1 MTAREEVRKNVA
13 IANRVLTEVGLANG
27 PTISLGHVSM
37 RLPGEPDKFYVKG
50 RGYKIDALPRMM
62 PEDMILCD
70 LEGNK
75 LDGPPNSTQCYEVK
89 IHSCIYKA
97 RPDVQAVVHVHPQFT
112 VLMTILGTPIRVM
125 AGGQG
130 MNILKHPI
138 NMMRLYKI
146 IQSEEEG
153 QEVAATL
160 GDNPAMLLLG
170 HGVVVAGNSMGEVVG
185 GALGLEEQ
193 AKMNWYAYCAAGPNY
208 PTIPQDLVDQVF
220 AGTIPFEQLPHFAGQ
235 NADQHR
241 QAGNA
246 VFNHYAEIVSRD
258 LN

>member
-1 MTAREEVRKNVA
+1 MTEREDVRRTVA

-37 RLPGEPDKFYVKG
+37 RLPGEPDKVYVKG
-50 RGYKIDALPRMM
+50 RGYAIDALPRML

-75 LDGPPNSTQCYEVK
+75 LDGPPNGTQCYEVK

-97 RPDVQAVVHVHPQFT
+97 RPDVQSVVHVHPQFT
-112 VLMTILGTPIRVM
+112 ELMTILGTPIHVM

-130 MNILKHPI
+130 INILKKPI
-138 NMMRLYKI
+138 NMMRKYKI

-153 QEVAATL
+153 QQVADTL
-160 GDNPAMLLLG
+160 GDNNAMLLLG
-170 HGVVVAGNSMGEVVG
+170 HGVVVAGGSPGEVVVG
-185 GALGLEEQ
+185 TLGLEEQ
-193 AKMNWYAYCAAGPNY
+193 AKMNYYAYSAAGPNY
-208 PTIPQDLVDQVF
+208 PTIPKDLVDE
-220 AGTIPFEQLPHFAGQ
+220 AMYHTIPFADLPHFKDQ
-235 NADQHR
+235 NAESHR
-241 QAGNA
+241 TGNA
-246 VFNHYAEIVSRD
+246 VFDHYAEIVSRD